1 MVHDLSG
8 LIFNTRD
15 SLLLLFCS
23 KVTISLYFFSVFF
36 FHPSND
42 TNFQV
47 QLSKRAKYENTPEKL
62 NFQTK
67 AETKNFFCLNHL
79 YHCYLHHGIETPE
92 PPKSCELRNDTIM
105 EVVCVA
111 GYDGGL
117 TQHFLLEVVGGNPIY
132 STEVTRVGQ
141 DIIDNEIS
149 TMNDQAIIFFY
160 FITKFLLIFF
170 KHLAFKTKL
179 FFV

>member
-1 MVHDLSG
+1 MTHYDC
-8 LIFNTRD
+8 
-15 SLLLLFCS
+15 CS
-23 KVTISLYFFSVFF
+23 AQKLQFHYFFFPLVFF
-36 FHPSND
+36 FFLFHSSND

-47 QLSKRAKYENTPEKL
+47 QLSKRAKYTRTPPEKL
-62 NFQTK
+62 NFQTN
-67 AETKNFFCLNHL
+67 AETKKFFFILCCLNHL

-92 PPKSCELRNDTIM
+92 PPKSCELRNDTIL

-149 TMNDQAIIFFY
+149 TMNDQV
-160 FITKFLLIFF
+160 T
-170 KHLAFKTKL
+170 HT
-179 FFV
+179 